1 MKIGDPSALL
11 GMYIMHIGTYVQYA
25 HWETVWR
32 YLKKENMSIDNRMS
46 YCDCVFYCDSIKF
59 IVLKNVPAPSVH
71 HSFIYNS

>member
-1 MKIGDPSALL
+1 MKIGDPLHFWECTLCTLEHTYS
-11 GMYIMHIGTYVQYA
+11 MDIGK
-25 HWETVWR
+25 VWR
-32 YLKKENMSIDNRMS
+32 CLKKENMSKDNRMP